1 MPSRWEKGH
10 PYAWRT
16 RLRGRLPWFLIE
28 LGVARK
34 GYDCQAVGARHHWYN
49 IDDQW
54 SGCYHCEVIREQ
66 NEERTTYFGLY
77 SRNQRARVIELLAS
91 LGVRS
96 KFLAVQASEERL
108 RAWTAWDES
117 SATTH
122 EGFELWICS
131 LDLDKLGTK
140 LVELYPE
147 RKFGA
152 E

>member
-1 MPSRWEKGH
+1 
-10 PYAWRT
+10 
-16 RLRGRLPWFLIE
+16 
-28 LGVARK
+28 
-34 GYDCQAVGARHHWYN
+34 
-49 IDDQW
+49 
-54 SGCYHCEVIREQ
+54 
-66 NEERTTYFGLY
+66 
-77 SRNQRARVIELLAS
+77 VIELLAS